1 MFSTSTIE
9 LSKNALVNNLR
20 FIRGKLKKGTRLC
33 CVVKGNAYGHGFCE
47 YANMAMDCGVN
58 YFGVHS
64 AEEAYQLVNGLE
76 QIPDTFIMGDI
87 HNEAVEWA
95 IENGIEFSVYD
106 MHRLEQAI
114 GFAEKLKK
122 KAKIHIEIETGMRR
136 TGFETDSFSQ
146 LAEYLKDNENNL
158 VFQGI
163 FTHFA
168 GAESLANNFR
178 VSKQL
183 FNFQNARYFFES
195 KGLSPLY
202 HHAACSAVL
211 LNYPEAIGNMVRVG
225 ILQYGFWPNN
235 ETLIRYCGE
244 KKTTDP
250 LRRVIKWKSR
260 VMATKNVKK
269 GWFVG
274 YGTTYLAHHNMKIAI
289 IPVGYAHGYARNL
302 SNIGGVL
309 INGKIAPVVGIVNM
323 NSMTVDITH
332 IPDVQK
338 GEEVVLI
345 GKQKTKEITVNS
357 FSEQSNQLN
366 YELLTRLPYS
376 IPRIV
381 CN

>member
-9 LSKNALVNNLR
+9 LSKNALKNNLK
-20 FIRGKLKKGTRLC
+20 FIRSKLKKETRLC
-33 CVVKGNAYGHGFCE
+33 CVVKGNAYGHGFCQ
-47 YANMAMDCGVN
+47 YASMAMDCGVD

-76 QIPDTFIMGDI
+76 KIPDIFVMGDM
-87 HNEAVEWA
+87 HNEAIEWA
-95 IENGIEFSVYD
+95 IEKGIEFSVYD
-106 MHRLEQAI
+106 MLRLEKTLSYAK
-114 GFAEKLKK
+114 KLNK

-136 TGFETDSFSQ
+136 TGFEPDNFQ
-146 LAEYLKDNENNL
+146 QIIDFLKKNNQNL
-158 VFQGI
+158 FVQGI

-168 GAESLANNFR
+168 GAESQANNFR
-178 VSKQL
+178 VSKQV
-183 FNFQNARYFFES
+183 FNFQNALFYFES
-195 KGLSPLY
+195 RGLSPLY

-225 ILQYGFWPNN
+225 ILQYGFWPNS

-260 VMATKNVKK
+260 IMATKNVKK

-289 IPVGYAHGYARNL
+289 IPVGYSHGYARNL

-309 INGKIAPVVGIVNM
+309 IQGKIAPVVGIVNM

-332 IPDVQK
+332 IPDAIK
-338 GEEVVLI
+338 GDEVVLI
-345 GKQKTKEITVNS
+345 GKQKSKEITVNS

-376 IPRIV
+376 IPRVIYE
-381 CN
+381 